1 MIDSA
6 GIVQHASSV
15 TPAGKRDIAELAA
28 LCEEVEAKSGGA
40 AEAFAKPPGLPVAS
54 VLYVKSN
61 CGLSRAALL
70 ARDNLHLDDS
80 LEVKNVSENA
90 DARAE
95 LLKTGGKDQAPCL
108 VTEESALYESQ
119 DIIQK
124 LVELAA
130 PAL

>member
-28 LCEEVEAKSGGA
+28 LCEEVDAKSGGA

-70 ARDNLHLDDS
+70 ARDNLHLADS
-80 LEVKNVSENA
+80 LEVKNVSESA
-90 DARAE
+90 DAQAE

-108 VTEESALYESQ
+108 VIEGSALYESQ
-119 DIIQK
+119 DIIQR
-124 LVELAA
+124 LVEFAA